1 MQGKAMKCSY
11 CSTEIEKGTGFA
23 YVRKGGTIRYYC
35 SQRCYKFNVLH
46 NRKINP
52 KEVKK
57 GNN

>member
-1 MQGKAMKCSY
+1 MKCSY